1 MSQKKGLLQSPN
13 NSFVAMELLQCPFL
27 YIQKEKM
34 FPRDEQENDGAP
46 SSKRIESTPACT
58 TGWMIVMPH
67 TNTHTYTHRDTLT
80 HEINT
85 CFLLLEAVMIK

>member
-1 MSQKKGLLQSPN
+1 MNEGDEEYIIPPVSYIYISLFLISQKMGLLQSPN

-27 YIQKEKM
+27 YIQKEKI

-58 TGWMIVMPH
+58 TG
-67 TNTHTYTHRDTLT
+67 
-80 HEINT
+80 
-85 CFLLLEAVMIK
+85 